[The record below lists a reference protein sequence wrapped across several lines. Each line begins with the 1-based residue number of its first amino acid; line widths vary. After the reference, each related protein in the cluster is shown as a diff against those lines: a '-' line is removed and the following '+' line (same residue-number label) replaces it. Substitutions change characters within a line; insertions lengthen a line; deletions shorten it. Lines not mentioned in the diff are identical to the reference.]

1 MDHIKFAITSIPKQ
15 FNDAKSVL
23 VERIKTITGPDHITK
38 FCIGKSYTCSHG
50 QRTFSITDHQ
60 TWSLEGLNSRWHNKY
75 KKEDYN
81 EVVAVTAISRETLP
95 DYIPV
100 CQCEQYALSME
111 QELINHFMWVEPDSR
126 LANKTTDPGKKVE
139 EPKEAFVIYVAT
151 KTKHPE
157 LIELRTAEP
166 KKSNGQ
172 DHLYTVPIRN
182 TAGSKH
188 ANQLNLAESVFK
200 TEIPFNVHEVANM
213 YILEFQLIK
222 ALVIHITQ
230 ARINRE
236 YSTICKKLKE
246 QITSQF
252 LHCLPV
258 LRISQNTYTSI
269 DNTSQSLVELAA
281 SISTLNPEMTNEW
294 MIMSLEDI
302 LMLYVAAQVSAAHT
316 IVQLQGSQAFC
327 KCYEAHN
334 EAQRV
339 VNESL
344 RLQMTRMDSTKYEQL
359 TTELAHNHIKC
370 FLNIADSLL
379 KNCHRNIFFVS
390 FCEQF

>member
-1 MDHIKFAITSIPKQ
+1 MNIPKQ
-15 FNDAKSVL
+15 FTDAKRVL
-23 VERIKTITGPDHITK
+23 VEHIKTIIPPDHITE
-38 FCIGKSYTCSHG
+38 FCIGKTYTCSYG
-50 QRTFSITDHQ
+50 QQTFSITDHK

-75 KKEDYN
+75 KKEDYD
-81 EVVAVTAISRETLP
+81 EMVVVAAISCETLP
-95 DYIPV
+95 DCIPV
-100 CQCEQYALSME
+100 CQCIEQYTISME

-126 LANKTTDPGKKVE
+126 LANKTTEPGKKVE

-151 KTKHPE
+151 KTKRPE
-157 LIELRTAEP
+157 LS
-166 KKSNGQ
+166 KGQ
-172 DHLYTVPIRN
+172 VHLYTVPICN
-182 TAGSKH
+182 TASSE
-188 ANQLNLAESVFK
+188 QLAESVFK
-200 TEIPFNVHEVANM
+200 KEIPFNEYEVAKV
-213 YILEFQLIK
+213 YILQFQLIK
-222 ALVIHITQ
+222 ALAILITQ
-230 ARINRE
+230 ARMNRE
-236 YSTICKKLKE
+236 YSIICKKLKE

-252 LHCLPV
+252 LRCLPV
-258 LRISQNTYTSI
+258 LSIAQNTSTSI

-302 LMLYVAAQVSAAHT
+302 LMLYVAAQVSAANT
-316 IVQLQGSQAFC
+316 MVQLQGSQAFC

-379 KNCHRNIFFVS
+379 KNCHRNIFFGS